1 MLAVEIEEACNAADA
16 DGYEIISILPIDRG
30 VQHMDSL
37 SFSLTHGVILTARRK
52 Q

>member
-1 MLAVEIEEACNAADA
+1 MLAVEIEEACNAAAA
-16 DGYEIISILPIDRG
+16 DGYEIISLLPIDRG